1 MGFMVILR
9 PDDPKLEGLFQLELH
24 PSVFQ
29 ALVEAGA
36 ITNAVFDPD
45 TLEAWADGCENPTG
59 QRASMARAIAQLRRV
74 APLKLG

>member
-1 MGFMVILR
+1 MILR
-9 PDDPKLEGLFQLELH
+9 PDDPQLDGLFHLELH

-36 ITNAVFDPD
+36 ITNAVFDAEQ
-45 TLEAWADGCENPTG
+45 LEAWADGCENPTG

-74 APLKLG
+74 SPLKLG